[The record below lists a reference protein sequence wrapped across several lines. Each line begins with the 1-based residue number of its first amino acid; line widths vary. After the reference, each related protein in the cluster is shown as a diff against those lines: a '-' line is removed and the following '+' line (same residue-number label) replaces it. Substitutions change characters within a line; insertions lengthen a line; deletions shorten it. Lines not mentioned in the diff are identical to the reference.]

1 MQDSLLQ
8 YFITQGVFAV
18 LFVCLLWWVLREN
31 SKREA
36 KLTDVNLKMTE
47 HFNNIELILEKIVLW
62 MDRVDQRLD
71 KLDK

>member
-1 MQDSLLQ
+1 VQDSLLQ